1 MIISRTPYRI
11 SFFGGGT
18 DYPAWYKK
26 HGGQVL
32 STTIDKY
39 LYITCRY
46 LPPFFEHRLRLV
58 YSKIELCQSADE
70 LLHPTARSIL
80 KFLNY
85 DRDLEI
91 HYDGDLP
98 ARSGMGSSSAF
109 TVGLLNA
116 LHAYGSKPVSCQQLA
131 DESIYVEQ
139 VLVREEVGSQ
149 DQVSAAYGGFNTIRF
164 SPEGEIEVEPLP
176 IDSARAGLVTNKLM
190 LFFTGIPRTASEVA
204 KTYVRD
210 LRSRARQLHRMSRM
224 VDEAKTLVC
233 SDGELDNFGELLH
246 ESWILKRS
254 LSPAV
259 SNARVDEAY
268 TAAREGGALGGKL
281 TGAGGGGMLLL
292 YVPEDRQAIVRSKL
306 ASLVHIP
313 IQFENTGSQIIFRDI
328 QQKYQTNDCFS

>member
-18 DYPAWYKK
+18 DYPAWYEE

-32 STTIDKY
+32 STTIDKF

-58 YSKIELCQSADE
+58 YSIIETCQSADE

-85 DRDLEI
+85 NRDLEI

-116 LHAYGSKPVSCQQLA
+116 LYAYEGKVMSCQQLVE
-131 DESIYVEQ
+131 ESIHVEQ
-139 VLVREEVGSQ
+139 VLVKEKVGSQ
-149 DQVSAAYGGFNTIRF
+149 DQVSAAHGGFNTIQF
-164 SPEGEIEVEPLP
+164 FPGGKIDVEPLP
-176 IDSARAGLVTNKLM
+176 IDSARVDVVSKKLM
-190 LFFTGIPRTASEVA
+190 LFFTGISRTASEVA
-204 KTYVRD
+204 ETYVCD
-210 LRSRARQLHRMSRM
+210 LTSRARQLHRMSRM
-224 VDEAKTLVC
+224 VDEAKALVC
-233 SDGELDNFGELLH
+233 SDDELDSFGELLH

-254 LSPAV
+254 LSPMV
-259 SNARVDEAY
+259 SNSRVDEAY
-268 TAAREGGALGGKL
+268 AAAREGGALGGKL

-292 YVPEDRQAIVRSKL
+292 YVPEDRQVIVRTKL

-313 IQFENTGSQIIFRDI
+313 IQFESTGSQIIFRDI
-328 QQKYQTNDCFS
+328 QQKYQSQDDFS